1 MAEGLLGGILGEE
14 DEKPD
19 VEASETLAAAD
30 AFAAAVAARLSA
42 SDPEV
47 ARDTSAFLKEQT
59 QLLKVQKDHLK
70 DEHAA
75 RLHYLQGQARE
86 VDLRRLGLRLRVG
99 FQAFFAL
106 FASIIGIGL
115 AIVIY
120 SAIQSRNVVVDSFS
134 VPPSLEQKGLTGR
147 VVAAGLLDVLS
158 KIQTA
163 TRSSLSHRLVV
174 SAWSNDVTIEVPEA
188 GISIGQ
194 LERMIKTRFGH
205 DQHIEGDLV
214 LADKGGYVLRVRG
227 TGILSKTFT
236 DESGNLEFLL
246 KQAGEYVYGQ
256 SQPGLWAW
264 YLGDVGRSAE
274 AISFSQSMFQ
284 SANSAERPLIL
295 NSWGNAILSQGA
307 DNANQRALELY
318 REAVHLDPKYL
329 IPQNNIMQTLT
340 NLGREEE
347 VLPVGKRLL
356 KLAGGRREGI
366 DENLL
371 QYWDTA
377 LWNLQ
382 EERRAFITDM
392 EKSGG
397 LGSINQANGPEG
409 FSVAEIDVLLHDVDA
424 AKAQLL
430 VTNYDAKSA
439 PGRAAATLAR
449 GLLAAELGDYAGA
462 AKEIDIMLEA
472 FKDPVVFTASTS
484 TICFA
489 LPVYQAAHQSAKI
502 EAVFTAVGSLTFVD
516 CTRFKGDLLDARGDW
531 AEAQEWYAKAVKLA
545 PSLPA
550 GYYSWGVALVKHG
563 DLAGAAAK
571 LKDAN
576 QRGPHWAD
584 PLKAWGDVLVKQ
596 GNAKDAL
603 AKYDEALKYAP
614 NWKELKD
621 VREALTKHAG

>member
-14 DEKPD
+14 DEKPE
-19 VEASETLAAAD
+19 VEATEALAGAN
-30 AFAAAVAARLSA
+30 AFAAAVAARLA
-42 SDPEV
+42 GNDPGV
-47 ARDTSAFLKEQT
+47 ARKTEEFLSDQSH
-59 QLLKVQKDHLK
+59 LLKIQAEHLK

-115 AIVIY
+115 AVVIY
-120 SAIQSRNVVVDSFS
+120 SAVQSRSVVVDSFS

-158 KIQTA
+158 KIQIA

-194 LERMIKTRFGH
+194 LERMIKFRFGH

-214 LADKGGYVLRVRG
+214 LADKGGYALTVRG
-227 TGILSKTFT
+227 NGILSKTFT
-236 DESGNLEFLL
+236 DESGNLELLL

-274 AISFSQSMFQ
+274 AIGFSQSMFQ
-284 SANSAERPLIL
+284 SADPVERPLIL

-318 REAVHLDPKYL
+318 RESVRLDPKYL
-329 IPQNNIMQTLT
+329 IPLNNIMQTLT

-347 VLPVGKRLL
+347 VLPVGERLL
-356 KLAGGRREGI
+356 KLAGGRREST
-366 DENLL
+366 DENLF

-382 EERRAFITDM
+382 EERRAFIKDM

-409 FSVAEIDVLLHDVDA
+409 LSVAQIDVLLHNVDA
-424 AKAQLL
+424 VKSQLL
-430 VTNYDAKSA
+430 VTKYDAESA
-439 PGRAAATLAR
+439 PDRAAATLAR

-472 FKDPVVFTASTS
+472 FKDPVVFSASTS

-502 EAVFTAVGSLTFVD
+502 EAVFAAVGSLTFVD

-531 AEAQEWYAKAVKLA
+531 AGAQQWYAKAVKLA

-550 GYYSWGVALVKHG
+550 GYYSWGVALAKHG
-563 DLAGAAAK
+563 DLPGAAAY

-614 NWKELKD
+614 NWKQLKEA
-621 VREALTKHAG
+621 REALAKQRI